1 MARLV
6 ALFDSYRA
14 AHQAAQGLAAA
25 GQPPDVT
32 YLLGQA
38 DQGADGMEGFY
49 PGLTPEQD
57 TGGGPGGDDP
67 FSGPLAGRFAVT
79 GTDSLNPARSLEER
93 MARLGLGAG
102 EVHRLLEEVER
113 GRVAAVFT
121 VPGSA
126 ERALRLLAE
135 GGALSVEQIF

>member
-6 ALFDSYRA
+6 ALFDGYEEAHRA
-14 AHQAAQGLAAA
+14 AQALAAA

-32 YLLGQA
+32 YLLGEA

-49 PGLTPEQD
+49 PLTPEQD
-57 TGGGPGGDDP
+57 TGGGPGGDNP

-79 GTDSLNPARSLEER
+79 GTDALTPARSLAER

-102 EVHRLLEEVER
+102 EVHRQLEEVER

-121 VPGSA
+121 VPGPG

-135 GGALSVEQIF
+135 PGALSVEQIF